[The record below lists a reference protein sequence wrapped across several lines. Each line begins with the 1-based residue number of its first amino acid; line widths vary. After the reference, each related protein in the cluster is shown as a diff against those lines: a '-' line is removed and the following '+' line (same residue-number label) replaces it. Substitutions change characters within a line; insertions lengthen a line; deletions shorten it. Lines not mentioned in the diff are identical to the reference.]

1 MPIALMIFPLTK
13 PERLLFPPQN
23 PKGSQV
29 LTKTHS
35 RKYISIAFGSQFIGK
50 VLLNIM
56 LVRENHSVWLTC
68 RHLKGVYRKMCSKNS
83 YMTHSFFFTIFSKPI
98 IFLIIHVGSTI
109 RQQVLGELKKKFKC
123 ISEVEDALGITIIF
137 LHLHA
142 KKRISITDLNQ
153 ILL

>member
-1 MPIALMIFPLTK
+1 
-13 PERLLFPPQN
+13 
-23 PKGSQV
+23 
-29 LTKTHS
+29 
-35 RKYISIAFGSQFIGK
+35 
-50 VLLNIM
+50 
-56 LVRENHSVWLTC
+56 
-68 RHLKGVYRKMCSKNS
+68 MCLKNS
-83 YMTHSFFFTIFSKPI
+83 YMTHSFCFTIFSKPI
-98 IFLIIHVGSTI
+98 IFLIIHVGSSI